1 CLNCLD
7 KQLDD
12 ERNVV
17 YRQSLYNCNL
27 AATLNF
33 RHIIQY
39 LIRKGDFPPVF
50 KCPTRLVAAMPTPT
64 SMTARGR
71 VAARTAVA
79 EGSSAVPEH
88 TFSMTSRSA
97 HRNDLTSDAQPLSKH
112 PRRG

>member
-1 CLNCLD
+1 
-7 KQLDD
+7 QLDD

-17 YRQSLYNCNL
+17 YRLYLYNCNL

-39 LIRKGDFPPVF
+39 LIRKGDIPPVF

-64 SMTARGR
+64 SMTATPTSMTARGR
-71 VAARTAVA
+71 VAARAAVA

-88 TFSMTSRSA
+88 
-97 HRNDLTSDAQPLSKH
+97 
-112 PRRG
+112 